1 MGIRTL
7 LYLFRLGLKNLWHHR
22 VYTAASVITMSA
34 CIFLFGLF
42 YLAAA
47 NVDSMVKK
55 TEQEVYVAVFFDE
68 GILPERV
75 EEIGNLIQSRP
86 EVLRTVYVSADE
98 AWSGFKEKY
107 YENAEALDGIFET
120 DNPLASSGNYQ
131 VYIDRIGSQEGFV
144 EYVQSIEGVRKTTH
158 SADTVMAL
166 LKLRQGAAR
175 LIAGSAVL
183 LVLISVLLI
192 HNTLSVG
199 IEAQKE
205 KTRVMRLMGAR
216 EGFVKIPFM
225 AEAVVMGAAGVV
237 IPLIL
242 LMWLY
247 RWGLAFAV
255 SGLNGLGSLRGLESG
270 LLTEAQVFPG
280 LIRGR
285 THTSSVQSRVM
296 EVSKPPIRV
305 ICPGRV
311 YRNEAISYRAHCFF
325 HQVEGLYID
334 KNVSFTDLKQ
344 VLLQFA
350 QEMFGPETKIRLRPS
365 YFPFTEPSAEMDISC
380 DICGGEGCPFCKYTG
395 WVEILGC
402 GMVDPAVLEANGI
415 DSKVYTGYAFGMGV
429 ERIANLKY
437 KVKDLRMFSENDT
450 RFLEEFEAAN

>member
-1 MGIRTL
+1 MGIRTF

-205 KTRVMRLMGAR
+205 KTRVM
-216 EGFVKIPFM
+216 P
-225 AEAVVMGAAGVV
+225 EAVVMGAAGVV

-280 LIRGR
+280 LIRA
-285 THTSSVQSRVM
+285 S
-296 EVSKPPIRV
+296 
-305 ICPGRV
+305 
-311 YRNEAISYRAHCFF
+311 
-325 HQVEGLYID
+325 
-334 KNVSFTDLKQ
+334 
-344 VLLQFA
+344 VLL
-350 QEMFGPETKIRLRPS
+350 GI
-365 YFPFTEPSAEMDISC
+365 FTGVA
-380 DICGGEGCPFCKYTG
+380 GGLS
-395 WVEILGC
+395 V
-402 GMVDPAVLEANGI
+402 
-415 DSKVYTGYAFGMGV
+415 MGKLKRRKK
-429 ERIANLKY
+429 ER
-437 KVKDLRMFSENDT
+437 
-450 RFLEEFEAAN
+450 